1 MRFQMSLLRVVERF
15 HQCAFVNIRT
25 GITHIRDMESNGTD
39 FLHEIRT
46 MFIAATGFAQK
57 TGTAFARAVC
67 TAESGDFDLAV
78 VSFLTGIEGKTRF
91 AGGNLY

>member
-1 MRFQMSLLRVVERF
+1 MSFLGIIEGFEQSTLIDR
-15 HQCAFVNIRT
+15 RT
-25 GITHIRDMESNGTD
+25 GITHVRNMEPNGTD
-39 FLHEIRT
+39 FLYEIRT
-46 MFIAATGFAQK
+46 MLIAATGFAQK